1 MRISEK
7 SSNFAADISMNT
19 NLLNRTMV
27 RLGTMLLLL
36 AGLLGCNKSPQ
47 PVKFL
52 GEDKEPDSLILA
64 QMKFNQRMVNAA
76 AVQCLAYVQEDS
88 GKQYAQDE
96 AGFWYTKVVKTYLDS
111 LCKGELVDMH
121 IQIYELNDS
130 LVADVKENFQ
140 IGQAGLPMAILRSL
154 RMMRHGEQMQIITPW
169 HAAYGVEG
177 TALIKPYS
185 NLKIVVSVSE

>member
-64 QMKFNQRMVNAA
+64 QMKFNQQMVNAA
-76 AVQCLAYVQEDS
+76 SVQCLAYVQEDG

-96 AGFWYTKVVKTYLDS
+96 AGFWYTKVVKTDLDS
-111 LCKGELVDMH
+111 LRKGEQVDMH

-154 RMMRHGEQMQIITPW
+154 NMMRLGEQMQIITPW

>member
-64 QMKFNQRMVNAA
+64 QMKFNQQMVNAA
-76 AVQCLAYVQEDS
+76 SVQCLAYVQEDG

-96 AGFWYTKVVKTYLDS
+96 AGFWYTKVVKTDLDS
-111 LCKGELVDMH
+111 LRKGEQVDMH

-185 NLKIVVSVSE
+185 NLKIVVSVGE

>member
-19 NLLNRTMV
+19 SLLNRTMV
-27 RLGTMLLLL
+27 RLGALLLL
-36 AGLLGCNKSPQ
+36 LSGLIGCNNSPH

-52 GEDKEPDSLILA
+52 GKDKEPDSLILA

-76 AVQCLAYVQEDS
+76 AVQCLAYVQEDG

-96 AGFWYTKVVKTYLDS
+96 AGFWYTKVVKTDLDS
-111 LCKGELVDMH
+111 LRKGEQVDMH

-177 TALIKPYS
+177 TVLIKPYS
-185 NLKIVVSVSE
+185 NLKIVVSVGE

>member
-27 RLGTMLLLL
+27 RLGALLLL
-36 AGLLGCNKSPQ
+36 LSGLIGCNNSPH

-52 GEDKEPDSLILA
+52 GKDKEPDSLILA

-96 AGFWYTKVVKTYLDS
+96 AGFWYTKVVKTDLDS
-111 LCKGELVDMH
+111 LRKGEQVDMH

-185 NLKIVVSVSE
+185 NLKIVVSVGE

>member
-19 NLLNRTMV
+19 NLLNRTIV
-27 RLGTMLLLL
+27 RLGALLLL
-36 AGLLGCNKSPQ
+36 LSGLIGCNNSPH

-52 GEDKEPDSLILA
+52 GKDKEPDSLILA

-96 AGFWYTKVVKTYLDS
+96 AGFWYTKVVKTDLDS
-111 LCKGELVDMH
+111 LCKGEQVDMH

-140 IGQAGLPMAILRSL
+140 IGQAGLPMAIVRSL
-154 RMMRHGEQMQIITPW
+154 KMMRHGEQMQIVTPW

>member
-52 GEDKEPDSLILA
+52 GEDKESDSLILA
-64 QMKFNQRMVNAA
+64 QMKFNQQMVNAA
-76 AVQCLAYVQEDS
+76 SVQCLTYVQEDG

-96 AGFWYTKVVKTYLDS
+96 AGFWYTKVVKTDLDS
-111 LCKGELVDMH
+111 LRKGEQVDMH

-130 LVADVKENFQ
+130 LVADVKETFQ

-154 RMMRHGEQMQIITPW
+154 KMMRHGEQMQIITPW

-177 TALIKPYS
+177 AALIKPYS
-185 NLKIVVSVSE
+185 NLKIVVSVGE